1 MIARIDPVNW
11 KRSKRIQ
18 WFEKWIASSVE
29 REDMVEGVVKA
40 MWGCGVKL
48 RNAMGE
54 VTGSTDGKGG
64 SRGYIDEFVAQT
76 RTPVRP
82 ERVAS
87 QESHVQEAE
96 RWMSSSDKGD
106 EREREGSD
114 AESIKTIRK
123 RFPPATPPPMT
134 GPATPDPKTNE
145 KAPAQKKL
153 PTRYIPSI
161 DFFGRVQK
169 SFHENDSRTL
179 LNPAAAAQTTPTAPP
194 RRPVSSI
201 YSQQQGGN
209 RVASS
214 IYSRATDDDG
224 EDERW
229 ESREDW
235 FRNSVLEEEEFIDSY
250 GTGPKGSSEVKKDE
264 RGFI

>member
-29 REDMVEGVVKA
+29 REDMAEGVVKA
-40 MWGCGVKL
+40 MWECGVKL
-48 RNAMGE
+48 RNAMGGI
-54 VTGSTDGKGG
+54 TGSTDGGG
-64 SRGYIDEFVAQT
+64 GRRGYIDEFVAQT
-76 RTPVRP
+76 RTPIRP
-82 ERVAS
+82 ERVVS

-96 RWMSSSDKGD
+96 RWMSSSEEGGEGK
-106 EREREGSD
+106 GSD

-134 GPATPDPKTNE
+134 GPSPSAPTAEKT
-145 KAPAQKKL
+145 PAQEKL

-235 FRNSVLEEEEFIDSY
+235 FRNLVLEEEEFIDSY
-250 GTGPKGSSEVKKDE
+250 GRGPKGSSEVKRDE